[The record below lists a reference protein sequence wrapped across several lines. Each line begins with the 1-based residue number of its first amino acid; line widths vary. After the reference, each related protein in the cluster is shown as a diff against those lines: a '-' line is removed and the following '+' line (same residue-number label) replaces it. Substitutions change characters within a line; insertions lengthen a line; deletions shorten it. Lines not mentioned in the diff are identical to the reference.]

1 MGITWDSEAK
11 LQAYIGRSLREG
23 IITTING
30 FYEAKLV
37 KSGNF
42 RLSAVEEGQW
52 LALGS
57 ASGKEVRGDSRAIGA
72 FNRGAR
78 ERGLYFK
85 MGDDS
90 RARKPCDFFWFTRT
104 GAFIIVGFSRGARLV
119 SVDART
125 LLAVTGGLGTIS
137 YERLAELGTELRG
150 VLVNE

>member
-1 MGITWDSEAK
+1 MGITWNNEAE
-11 LQAYIGRSLREG
+11 LQAYIGRSLRKG
-23 IITTING
+23 LITTVNG

-42 RLSAVEEGQW
+42 RLGSVEEGQW

-57 ASGKEVRGDSRAIGA
+57 ASGKEVRGDSRAVGA

-90 RARKPCDFFWFTRT
+90 RARKPCDFFWFART
-104 GAFIIVGFSRGARLV
+104 GAFIIVGFNSGARLI

-137 YERLAELGTELRG
+137 YERLMELGIELRPNRD
-150 VLVNE
+150 LI